1 MLALLAAGVLAF
13 GGLAACGD
21 DDDTS
26 DTGGEETT
34 DTGGE
39 EGDTADTGGEE
50 GDTTDDGGGS
60 ANAEVQEYCD
70 AVSAFVDE
78 FDAEDPAMLSE
89 SQELQQQATDLAGAG
104 LSAEDAE
111 QVAECTEQLSELA
124 SELGG

>member
-1 MLALLAAGVLAF
+1 MGRRMLALLAAGVLAL

-34 DTGGE
+34 DTGSE
-39 EGDTADTGGEE
+39 ETTDTGEEE

-70 AVSAFVDE
+70 AVTAFVDG
-78 FDAEDPAMLSE
+78 FDASDPAMATE
-89 SQELQQQATDLAGAG
+89 AQELVDQATDLSTAD
-104 LSAEDAE
+104 LSAEDAQAVADCSQ
-111 QVAECTEQLSELA
+111 QVNEL
-124 SELGG
+124 LTGG